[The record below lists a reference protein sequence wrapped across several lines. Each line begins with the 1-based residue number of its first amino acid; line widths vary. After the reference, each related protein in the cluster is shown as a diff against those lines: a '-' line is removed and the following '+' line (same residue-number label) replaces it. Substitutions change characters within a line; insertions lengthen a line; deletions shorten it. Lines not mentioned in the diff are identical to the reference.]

1 MTAKNYDT
9 LSNNLNSLA
18 KCTLPLMIVHGTKD
32 TTVPYKNSTEIYNA
46 AMQNSNIPY
55 VQRFSAEG
63 ENHAFIVL
71 GSQEKAY
78 TSYVKNFIVQSE
90 QIASGKK
97 VDKESAFKP
106 AAQEEKTS
114 AITQLVKAL
123 KLIKNM
129 IKK

>member
-106 AAQEEKTS
+106 AAQEEKNICYYS
-114 AITQLVKAL
+114 ISKSFEIN
-123 KLIKNM
+123 KEHD
-129 IKK
+129 

>member
-1 MTAKNYDT
+1 M
-9 LSNNLNSLA
+9 
-18 KCTLPLMIVHGTKD
+18 
-32 TTVPYKNSTEIYNA
+32 
-46 AMQNSNIPY
+46 
-55 VQRFSAEG
+55 
-63 ENHAFIVL
+63 

-97 VDKESAFKP
+97 VDKESDFKP